1 VLNSETNEE
10 TKLILTP
17 EMIRAEFIEA
27 HIDTTITND
36 KQE

>member
-1 VLNSETNEE
+1 MSEE

-17 EMIRAEFIEA
+17 EMIYAEFIES
-27 HIDTTITND
+27 HIDATTSG